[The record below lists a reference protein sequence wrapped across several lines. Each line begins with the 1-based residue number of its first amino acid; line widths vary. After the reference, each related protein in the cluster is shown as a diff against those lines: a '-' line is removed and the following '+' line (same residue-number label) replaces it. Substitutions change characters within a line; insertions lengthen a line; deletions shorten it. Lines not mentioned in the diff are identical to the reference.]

1 MAHPKIPH
9 LKTDKYKAVGKRP
22 YGFDSYRDEEGQAW
36 FVPHKP
42 TIDLLAE
49 AIDHIRSGRSVR
61 TVSAWLE
68 DKTQRKL
75 SATRLHKL
83 AWTEEELAERRKDR
97 RKNLTPK
104 QRKIEDLKNVEKQTR
119 IKAEQ
124 ARRRL
129 ERARAGSGIQ
139 TGSEP
144 ESFSDAGQPL
154 ERDVAFR
161 PNPGPQTDFLAANER
176 EVFYGGARGGGKTY
190 SLLIAP
196 LRFVDKPTSRA
207 LLIRRSMP
215 ELRDVIFQT
224 QQLYPKAVPGAKF
237 KTQENT
243 WHFPSGARIEFG
255 YCENLTDVL
264 RYQGQSYSWIGVD
277 ELPQYESPDVW
288 HFLRSS
294 LRSADPSIPLHF
306 RATGNPGNRGSR
318 WVKELFIDPAEPN
331 TRFTKKVE
339 YELNGRTLST
349 EITRKFIPASVW
361 DNPYLT
367 QDSSYIAMLAS
378 LPEVKR
384 KQFLYGDW
392 DVVEDGAF
400 SEFNRSTHVVEP
412 FEVPNGWTKIRAADF
427 GFSSPSAILWG
438 AVDYDNNIWIYR
450 ELYVSKVTADQLGR
464 MIREVESSD
473 GKIYD
478 AVLDSSCWA
487 RRGDRGPSIAE
498 MLNAEGCRFRPSDRS
513 PGSRISGKIEVHKR
527 LMVDEDTEEPRL
539 RIFENCPNLIRQ
551 LSSLPLDKNNP
562 EDVDTKAED
571 HAYDALRYMVSSR
584 PTNIRTAFE
593 NTPKSTWRPSD
604 NRFGY

>member
-104 QRKIEDLKNVEKQTR
+104 QRKIEDLKNTEKQTR
-119 IKAEQ
+119 IKSEQ
-124 ARRRL
+124 AKRRL

-224 QQLYPKAVPGAKF
+224 QQLYPKAVLGAKF

-243 WHFPSGARIEFG
+243 WHFPGGARIEFG
-255 YCENLTDVL
+255 YCENLQDVL

-277 ELPQYESPDVW
+277 ELPQYDSPDVW
-288 HFLRSS
+288 YFLRSS
-294 LRSADPSIPLHF
+294 LRSADPSIPLHM

-318 WVKELFIDPAEPN
+318 WVKELFIEPCKPN
-331 TRFTKKVE
+331 TRFSEKVE
-339 YELNGRTLST
+339 YELEGRTLST

-412 FEVPNGWTKIRAADF
+412 FEVPNGWTRIRAADF

-450 ELYVSKVTADQLGR
+450 ELYISKVTADQLGR
-464 MIREVESSD
+464 MIREVESGD

-513 PGSRISGKIEVHKR
+513 PGSRISGKIEIHKR

-593 NTPKSTWRPSD
+593 NMPKTTWRPSD